1 VEKRRENGRII
12 SKTIT
17 FLLKSIAL
25 MVLAVSLVLFVG
37 GRFELASAT
46 QPNAEFE
53 IQQLASC
60 YALGTDAI
68 GRGNLLEG
76 KNIYQKCFTQDAV
89 LTAIFPDGAS
99 ETRYGTN
106 SWADFVYSVF
116 QGNGY
121 QLTQHLMGTINISV
135 QGNQATMTS
144 YLHAT
149 HKRSETSIDVAN
161 GTYEDQIVRKNGQWQ
176 IRNRTLKLIDFLNL
190 SSPTTSSSS
199 SNARTTNSSTDNSEI
214 TTSLPT
220 FVRPN
225 IPHLKH

>member
-1 VEKRRENGRII
+1 MEKRREGGQIVPKAISLLLNRITLI
-12 SKTIT
+12 
-17 FLLKSIAL
+17 
-25 MVLAVSLVLFVG
+25 MLAVTLVLFIG
-37 GRFELASAT
+37 GRFEPASAA
-46 QPNAEFE
+46 QPNAELE
-53 IQQLASC
+53 IQKLTSC

-76 KNIYQKCFTQDAV
+76 KNIYRDCFTQDAV

-99 ETRYGTN
+99 ETRYGTD

-121 QLTQHLMGTINISV
+121 QATQHLMGTINISV
-135 QGNQATMTS
+135 QNNQATMTS

-161 GTYEDQIVRKNGQWQ
+161 GTYEDEVVNKNGRWK

-190 SSPTTSSSS
+190 SSPTTTSSNTNARSANSSS
-199 SNARTTNSSTDNSEI
+199 TLVI
-214 TTSLPT
+214 
-220 FVRPN
+220 PN
-225 IPHLKH
+225 IPRLK

>member
-1 VEKRRENGRII
+1 MEKRKENGRIVSKAI
-12 SKTIT
+12 S
-17 FLLKSIAL
+17 FLLNRITL
-25 MVLAVSLVLFVG
+25 VVLAVTLVLFVG
-37 GRFELASAT
+37 GRFEVASAT
-46 QPNAEFE
+46 QPNAELE
-53 IQQLASC
+53 IQQLTSC

-76 KNIYQKCFTQDAV
+76 KNIYRNCFTQDSV

-99 ETRYGTN
+99 ETRYGTD

-121 QLTQHLMGTINISV
+121 QATQHLMGTINISV
-135 QGNQATMTS
+135 ENNKATMTS

-161 GTYEDQIVRKNGQWQ
+161 GTYEDQVVKINGRWK

-190 SSPTTSSSS
+190 SSPSTNSSAANS
-199 SNARTTNSSTDNSEI
+199 RTTNSST
-214 TTSLPT
+214 T
-220 FVRPN
+220 FVTPN
-225 IPHLKH
+225 IPRLK

>member
-1 VEKRRENGRII
+1 MLA
-12 SKTIT
+12 IT
-17 FLLKSIAL
+17 
-25 MVLAVSLVLFVG
+25 LVMFVG

-46 QPNAEFE
+46 QPNAELE
-53 IQQLASC
+53 IQKLTSC

-68 GRGNLLEG
+68 GRGNLLQG
-76 KNIYQKCFTQDAV
+76 KNIYRDCFTQDSV
-89 LTAIFPDGAS
+89 LTAIFPDGATQTS
-99 ETRYGTN
+99 YGTD

-121 QLTQHLMGTINISV
+121 TATQHLMGTINISV
-135 QGNQATMTS
+135 QNNQATMTS

-161 GTYEDQIVRKNGQWQ
+161 GTYEDQVVNRNGRWK

-190 SSPTTSSSS
+190 SSPTTASSST
-199 SNARTTNSSTDNSEI
+199 NARSTNSSA
-214 TTSLPT
+214 T

-225 IPHLKH
+225 IPRLKE

>member
-1 VEKRRENGRII
+1 MEKKRENGRIVSKAI
-12 SKTIT
+12 S
-17 FLLKSIAL
+17 FLLNRITL
-25 MVLAVSLVLFVG
+25 IVLALSLVLFIG
-37 GRFELASAT
+37 GRFEIASAT
-46 QPNAEFE
+46 QPNAELE
-53 IQQLASC
+53 IQKLTSC

-76 KNIYQKCFTQDAV
+76 KNIYRDCFTQDAV

-99 ETRYGTN
+99 ETRYGTD

-121 QLTQHLMGTINISV
+121 TATQHLMGTINISV
-135 QGNQATMTS
+135 QSNQATMTS

-161 GTYEDQIVRKNGQWQ
+161 GTYEDKVVNINGRWK

-190 SSPTTSSSS
+190 SSPTTTASSST
-199 SNARTTNSSTDNSEI
+199 NARSTNSS
-214 TTSLPT
+214 PT
-220 FVRPN
+220 LVRPN
-225 IPHLKH
+225 MPHLK

>member
-1 VEKRRENGRII
+1 MEKRRETGRIVPKAI
-12 SKTIT
+12 S
-17 FLLKSIAL
+17 FLLNRVTL
-25 MVLAVSLVLFVG
+25 LVLAVTLVLFIG
-37 GRFELASAT
+37 GRFEIASAT
-46 QPNAEFE
+46 QPNAELE
-53 IQQLASC
+53 IQKLTSC

-76 KNIYQKCFTQDAV
+76 KNIYRDCFTQDSV

-99 ETRYGTN
+99 ETRYGTD

-121 QLTQHLMGTINISV
+121 QATQHLIGTINISV
-135 QGNQATMTS
+135 QNNQARMTS

-161 GTYEDQIVRKNGQWQ
+161 GTYEDQVVKTNGRWK

-190 SSPTTSSSS
+190 SSPTTTSSST
-199 SNARTTNSSTDNSEI
+199 NARSANSSSALVI
-214 TTSLPT
+214 
-220 FVRPN
+220 PN
-225 IPHLKH
+225 IPHLK

>member
-1 VEKRRENGRII
+1 MEKRKENGRIVSKAI
-12 SKTIT
+12 S
-17 FLLKSIAL
+17 FLLNRITL
-25 MVLAVSLVLFVG
+25 VVLAVTLVLFVG
-37 GRFELASAT
+37 GRFEVASAT
-46 QPNAEFE
+46 QPNAELE
-53 IQQLASC
+53 IQQLTSC

-76 KNIYQKCFTQDAV
+76 KNIYRNCFTQDSV

-99 ETRYGTN
+99 ETRYGTD

-121 QLTQHLMGTINISV
+121 QATQHLMGTINISV
-135 QGNQATMTS
+135 ENNKATMTS

-161 GTYEDQIVRKNGQWQ
+161 GTYEDQVVKTNGRWK

-190 SSPTTSSSS
+190 SSPSTNSSAANS
-199 SNARTTNSSTDNSEI
+199 RTTNSAT
-214 TTSLPT
+214 T
-220 FVRPN
+220 FVIPN
-225 IPHLKH
+225 IPRLK

>member
-1 VEKRRENGRII
+1 VEKRRENGRIVAKAI
-12 SKTIT
+12 S
-17 FLLKSIAL
+17 FLLNRITLVVIA
-25 MVLAVSLVLFVG
+25 VTLVLFVG

-46 QPNAEFE
+46 QPNEELE
-53 IQQLASC
+53 IQQLTSC

-76 KNIYQKCFTQDAV
+76 KNIYRDCFTQDAV

-99 ETRYGTN
+99 ETRYGTD

-121 QLTQHLMGTINISV
+121 QATQHLMGTINISV
-135 QGNQATMTS
+135 ENNKATMTS

-161 GTYEDQIVRKNGQWQ
+161 GTYEDKVVKNNGRWK

-190 SSPTTSSSS
+190 SSPTTNSSSANS
-199 SNARTTNSSTDNSEI
+199 RTTSSST
-214 TTSLPT
+214 TSVT
-220 FVRPN
+220 PN
-225 IPHLKH
+225 IPHL

>member
-1 VEKRRENGRII
+1 MEKRRENRGIVSKAI
-12 SKTIT
+12 S
-17 FLLKSIAL
+17 FLLNRITL
-25 MVLAVSLVLFVG
+25 IVLAVTIVLFVG
-37 GRFELASAT
+37 GRFELASAA
-46 QPNAEFE
+46 QPNAELE
-53 IQQLASC
+53 IQKLTSC

-76 KNIYQKCFTQDAV
+76 KKIYRDCFTQDSV

-99 ETRYGTN
+99 ETRYGTD

-121 QLTQHLMGTINISV
+121 TATQHLMGTINISV
-135 QGNQATMTS
+135 QNNQATMTS

-161 GTYEDQIVRKNGQWQ
+161 GTYEDQVVNRNGRWK

-190 SSPTTSSSS
+190 SSPTTASSST
-199 SNARTTNSSTDNSEI
+199 NARSTNSSA
-214 TTSLPT
+214 T

-225 IPHLKH
+225 IPRLKE